1 MSPPRKRLPSNSS
14 IRPLPALRPR
24 EPPQSLFGQAAY
36 IVRLMSARAQQD
48 RVVVALAA
56 VTCGRLSHAETVRAG
71 RGQCSGSADQY
82 RVQVTEPGTVGA
94 RGPTGDHT
102 PEVVLE
108 HWGGDAEMLVLSSPV
123 TRPVAPSGALE
134 RARVAA
140 RTVNYYDL
148 DSLQISYPDGGEL
161 LANRLELI
169 LYGPRRGF
177 LRRRNRLLRAA
188 VNELL

>member
-1 MSPPRKRLPSNSS
+1 
-14 IRPLPALRPR
+14 
-24 EPPQSLFGQAAY
+24 
-36 IVRLMSARAQQD
+36 VRLVSARAQQD

-123 TRPVAPSGALE
+123 TRPAAPSGALE